1 MKGLDAARATSTAK
15 TMLKSTT
22 FPNARSA
29 SLRLP
34 SPKRSAASAFP
45 PLPTSIANA
54 MNTMSM
60 GLATVMAD
68 KPTSPMALPRK
79 TELTMA

>member
-1 MKGLDAARATSTAK
+1 
-15 TMLKSTT
+15 MLKSTT
-22 FPNARSA
+22 LPSARSA
-29 SLRLP
+29 STRFP
-34 SPKRSAASAFP
+34 SPKRKAARALP
-45 PLPTSIANA
+45 PLPTNIANA

-68 KPTSPMALPRK
+68 RPISPMALPRK